1 MKKFVV
7 IGVLLIFI
15 SFMSGCTVTI
25 NGQEVGATGFSDVFG
40 KTKLEKDTQKE
51 EITLNEQRE
60 IEVICNSGD
69 VTVRTT
75 KADAVRA
82 VLHKEIES
90 TGTRPLIDDI
100 FLDVREED
108 NKIILEVQYASGSSM
123 KSETKEKD
131 GIVVYQSMV
140 FNGLKVRRM
149 DLNLEVELPEQ
160 LQQIEVK
167 SGSGEIDIDG
177 LKNKSVL
184 NVISSSGD
192 KTLKNIQA
200 DTVNIEASSG
210 NLDLQHLAAEEAAI
224 ISASGDKRLAA
235 IETDILEIQAGSGNL
250 KVDRLKARSAKVQSN
265 SGDKILTDMTA
276 GTVHIQSGSGTLTLN
291 EAVADAIEITSGSG
305 DIKVQKVKA
314 DVRFSASSANID
326 VGSYEGKVELETG
339 SGDVWIKEGL
349 FKKGSSF
356 RTGSGDIHLSH
367 AFEETPDGYRVHAR
381 SGDVRLYLPEDF
393 KFDIDA
399 STSSGR
405 ISCEFD
411 NTEIKFNDD
420 RSRDNEME
428 GKVNGGG
435 TPFSVRTG
443 SGRIHFKKR

>member
-75 KADAVRA
+75 KADVVRA

-108 NKIILEVQYASGSSM
+108 NKIVLEVQYASGSSM

-200 DTVNIEASSG
+200 DTVNIEAGSG

-224 ISASGDKRLAA
+224 ISASGDKRLAD

-305 DIKVQKVKA
+305 DI
-314 DVRFSASSANID
+314 
-326 VGSYEGKVELETG
+326 
-339 SGDVWIKEGL
+339 
-349 FKKGSSF
+349 
-356 RTGSGDIHLSH
+356 HLSH

-399 STSSGR
+399 STLSGR

-420 RSRDNEME
+420 RSRDSEVE

>member
-75 KADAVRA
+75 KADVVRA

-108 NKIILEVQYASGSSM
+108 NKIVLEVQYASGSSM

-224 ISASGDKRLAA
+224 ISASGDKRLAD

-305 DIKVQKVKA
+305 DI
-314 DVRFSASSANID
+314 
-326 VGSYEGKVELETG
+326 
-339 SGDVWIKEGL
+339 
-349 FKKGSSF
+349 
-356 RTGSGDIHLSH
+356 HLSH

-399 STSSGR
+399 STLSGR

-420 RSRDNEME
+420 RSRDSEVE